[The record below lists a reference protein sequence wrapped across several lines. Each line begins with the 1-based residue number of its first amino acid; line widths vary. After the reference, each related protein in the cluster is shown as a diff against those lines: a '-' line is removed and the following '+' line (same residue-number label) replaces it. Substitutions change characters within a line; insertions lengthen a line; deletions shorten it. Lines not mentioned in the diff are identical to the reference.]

1 VEESI
6 AGKIMGVSEQAN
18 LFLGNIHINRNPFF
32 LLDIILVAVFFYW
45 IIIFLRE
52 TRAMR
57 ILYGL
62 FLLLILMAIGNIF
75 ELVLLNWILRS
86 LMTMLTV
93 AIPIVFQPELRTAL
107 EKLGR
112 TKFIGELIF
121 SKYHYEKAIDEVV
134 SACEILSKKKTGG
147 LIIFQR
153 QTGLKEFIENGI
165 MVDAAVTKE
174 MLLSIFFPRSPLHD
188 GAVIIAGGKIVSAAS
203 TLPVT
208 EANVSFGLGT
218 RHKAAIGITESSD
231 AIAVVVSEETGSISI
246 AIAGKLER
254 RISSDRLKA
263 RLVASLIKQKKN
275 A

>member
-1 VEESI
+1 MEESI

-18 LFLGNIHINRNPFF
+18 LFLSNIHINQNPFF

-52 TRAMR
+52 TRAVR

-93 AIPIVFQPELRTAL
+93 AIPIVFQPELRAAL
-107 EKLGR
+107 ERLGR

-121 SKYHYEKAIDEVV
+121 SKYNHEKVIDEIVG
-134 SACEILSKKKTGG
+134 ACEILSKKKIGG

-165 MVDAAVTKE
+165 QIDAAVTKE
-174 MLLSIFFPRSPLHD
+174 IILSIFFPRSPLHD
-188 GAVIIAGGKIVSAAS
+188 GAVIIAGGRIVSAAS

-208 EANVSFGLGT
+208 ETSVSFGLGT

-231 AIAVVVSEETGSISI
+231 AVAVVVSEETGSISI
-246 AIAGKLER
+246 ALGGKLER

-263 RLVASLIKQKKN
+263 RLVATLIKQKKN
-275 A
+275 D